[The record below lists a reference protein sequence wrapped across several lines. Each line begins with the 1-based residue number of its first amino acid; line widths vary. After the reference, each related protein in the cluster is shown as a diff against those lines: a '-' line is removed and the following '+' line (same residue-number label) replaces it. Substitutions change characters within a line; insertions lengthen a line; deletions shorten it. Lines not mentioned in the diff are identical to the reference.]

1 MESYLRK
8 CITIIIV
15 YLIDDDEQ
23 RRILA
28 IIQIPAHVKPSN
40 RWVH

>member
-8 CITIIIV
+8 CIAIVIV

-23 RRILA
+23 RRILV

-40 RWVH
+40 RCVH